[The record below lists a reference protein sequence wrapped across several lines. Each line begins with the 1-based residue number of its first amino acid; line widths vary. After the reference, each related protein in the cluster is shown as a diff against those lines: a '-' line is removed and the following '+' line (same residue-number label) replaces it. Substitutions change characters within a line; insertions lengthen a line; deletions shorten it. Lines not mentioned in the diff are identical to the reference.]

1 MIEPLSCDS
10 RYSFDEAMHH
20 TSEWLEYKY
29 KRTPGVHIP
38 HELIDKV
45 SAQSQRAR
53 LTQCPCLAQRS

>member
-1 MIEPLSCDS
+1 
-10 RYSFDEAMHH
+10 MHH